1 MSLASRLITAA
12 LGLAL
17 IWYLWPFGGGD
28 SEVVQ
33 TVTPPPTGHERLFTT
48 KLPEPTPATTP
59 PTAPSKPPPKTG
71 DQTAAVAPAAKP
83 KVTAKRYYRVTVR
96 DGGTLESGNIVIR
109 LHGIEANAADAT
121 CKDSTGKTWRCGTR
135 ARAALTRFIRGRA
148 VVCTESTAEDPKAPA
163 DGTALTARC
172 TLARKDLSTWMVAHG
187 WAKPAA
193 PAEPKLT
200 KAADEARKR
209 KIGIWR

>member
-1 MSLASRLITAA
+1 MTAV

-17 IWYLWPFGGGD
+17 IWYFWPFGGSGD
-28 SEVVQ
+28 TEVVR

-48 KLPEPTPATTP
+48 KLPEKTP
-59 PTAPSKPPPKTG
+59 PKAPAAPEPKTREK
-71 DQTAAVAPAAKP
+71 TAAAVAPVPKP
-83 KVTAKRYYRVTVR
+83 KITAKRYYRVTVR

-109 LHGIEANAADAT
+109 LQGIEANAADET
-121 CKDSTGKTWRCGTR
+121 CKDSAGKTWRCGTR

-148 VVCTESTAEDPKAPA
+148 VVCKTPNTP
-163 DGTALTARC
+163 DGSALTARC

-187 WAKPAA
+187 WAEPTE
-193 PAEPKLT
+193 PAEPKLA
-200 KAADEARKR
+200 KAAEQARKK

>member
-1 MSLASRLITAA
+1 MSLASRFITAA

-17 IWYLWPFGGGD
+17 IWYLWPLGGGD
-28 SEVVQ
+28 DEVVQ

-48 KLPEPTPATTP
+48 ELPEPDPTTTLPA
-59 PTAPSKPPPKTG
+59 APSSPEPKTG
-71 DQTAAVAPAAKP
+71 DQTAAVAPPPKP

-121 CKDSTGKTWRCGTR
+121 CKDSTGKTWRCGIR

-148 VVCTESTAEDPKAPA
+148 VVCTESTAGNSE
-163 DGTALTARC
+163 T
-172 TLARKDLSTWMVAHG
+172 
-187 WAKPAA
+187 
-193 PAEPKLT
+193 
-200 KAADEARKR
+200 
-209 KIGIWR
+209 IGD